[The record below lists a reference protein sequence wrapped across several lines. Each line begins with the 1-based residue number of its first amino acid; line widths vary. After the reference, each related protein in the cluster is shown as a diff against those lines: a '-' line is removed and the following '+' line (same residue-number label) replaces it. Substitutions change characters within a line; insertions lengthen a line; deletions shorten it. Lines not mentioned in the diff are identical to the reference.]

1 MVFFGATDKGKK
13 RKNNED
19 RFACCRPADNAVLLV
34 VCDGMGGEAGGEIAA
49 QTAVDVF
56 LKTVNSQVADSCVG
70 GKYTPEDAEEDM
82 TRILGQAVDNANTEV
97 LDTAAHN
104 KRLEGMGATLT
115 AILSMTSPD
124 VTYAVNLG
132 DSRAYVVGKK
142 RIVQITKD
150 HSYIQYLVDTGKIT
164 AEQAEKRTD
173 RNIIVKAVGIS
184 PTALP
189 DMFRVERRKGEM
201 LLLCTDGLSGM
212 LSDEDIQGIVSMPGA
227 TPETAVDRLIKLAND
242 AGGDDNITVIV
253 AE

>member
-1 MVFFGATDKGKK
+1 MVFFGATDKGRK

-19 RFACCRPADNAVLLV
+19 RFACCRPADNVVVLV

-49 QTAVDVF
+49 QTAINVF
-56 LKTVNSQVADSCVG
+56 LKTVTSQVADGKIG
-70 GKYTPEDAEEDM
+70 GKYSPEDPEEDM

-97 LDTAAHN
+97 IDMAAHN
-104 KRLEGMGATLT
+104 RELEGMGATLT
-115 AILSMTSPD
+115 AVFSMTSPD

-142 RIVQITKD
+142 RITQITKD
-150 HSYIQYLVDTGKIT
+150 HSYIQYLVDTGRIT
-164 AEQAEKRTD
+164 GEEAERRTD
-173 RNIIVKAVGIS
+173 RNVIVKAVGIS

-189 DMFRVERRKGEM
+189 DMFRVDRKKGEKI
-201 LLLCTDGLSGM
+201 LLCTDGLSGM
-212 LSDEDIQGIVSMPGA
+212 LSDEDIQGIVAMPGA
-227 TPETAVDRLIKLAND
+227 TPEKAVDRLIKLAND

>member
-1 MVFFGATDKGKK
+1 MIFFGATDKGKK

-19 RFACCRPADNAVLLV
+19 RFACCRPADNVVLLV

-70 GKYTPEDAEEDM
+70 GKYSPEDAEEDL

-97 LDTAAHN
+97 LDAAERN
-104 KRLEGMGATLT
+104 KQLAGMGATLT
-115 AILSMTSPD
+115 AVFAMTSPD
-124 VTYAVNLG
+124 VIYAVNLG
-132 DSRAYVVGKK
+132 DSRAYVIGKK
-142 RIVQITKD
+142 RVIQITKD

-164 AEQAEKRTD
+164 EEEAEKRTD
-173 RNIIVKAVGIS
+173 RNVIVKAVGIS

-189 DMFRVERRKGEM
+189 DMFRVDKRKGEK
-201 LLLCTDGLSGM
+201 LLLCSDGLSGM
-212 LSDEDIQGIVSMPGA
+212 LSDEDIQGIVSMPGV
-227 TPETAVDRLIKLAND
+227 TPERAVKRLIELAND